1 MIADISQIKLHSE
14 FFAELV
20 KAFSPIKELK
30 DGVVYVKTNNESN
43 WNAAVCKVKDSF
55 ANCSMRSSW
64 LIKYDIDV
72 LPDELYPNKE
82 SATNN
87 LMGTE
92 SNIIMPIFLP
102 DRMEQYYLV
111 GSITDIEHLEPAA
124 SFMSIDAQNLIETC
138 IPYALPAMEESNLQS
153 VLKGIYD
160 EKITDEW
167 ADEVK
172 KLNESM
178 RFCLVSRG
186 FAVPKTL
193 AVLGEDAVKAADEIK
208 KASYEKKRKLIMNL
222 PSARRKL
229 RSEDFTI
236 QEEGKVEFA
245 QAFEALSEHEKV
257 LLFKALLE
265 ESKAKSFNKIL
276 ANIADRETLG
286 KQTKYRIVFKP
297 YDVKF
302 KEFGFDD
309 NYKNCMFVAEGK
321 DLYPIKMNKSS
332 MVIYTMSLVE
342 KVTKNKKN
350 LIVNVKANNKAF
362 NEVYKFLFHDFN
374 KEATQKRYDEL
385 FKRNKD
391 NQNVPIRTG
400 RLPESYNDIEASLQN
415 TFRNLEE
422 DYSPFL
428 VNATTPLAINA
439 EKIILPPELQ
449 AVKIH

>member
-1 MIADISQIKLHSE
+1 MIADISKINLHSKN
-14 FFAELV
+14 FAELV
-20 KAFSPIKELK
+20 KAYSPIKELK
-30 DGVVYVKTNNESN
+30 DGVVYVKTNNEDS
-43 WNAAVCKVKDSF
+43 WNAAVNRVKESF
-55 ANCSMRSSW
+55 ANCNMRGSW
-64 LIKYDIDV
+64 FMKYDIEV
-72 LPDELYPNKE
+72 LPKE
-82 SATNN
+82 FCLNNESFVNN
-87 LMGTE
+87 LMGTD
-92 SNIIMPIFLP
+92 SNMIMPIFLP

-111 GSITDIEHLEPAA
+111 GSITDIEHLESAA
-124 SFMSIDAQNLIETC
+124 SFMSIDAQNLIENC
-138 IPYALPAMEESNLQS
+138 IPYALHAMEESNLQS

-178 RFCLVSRG
+178 RFCSAFRG
-186 FAVPKTL
+186 YAVPNPL
-193 AVLGEDAVKAADEIK
+193 AMLGEDAVKAADEIK

-229 RSEDFTI
+229 RSEDPKI
-236 QEEGKVEFA
+236 QEEGKVEYA
-245 QAFEALSEHEKV
+245 QAFEALGEHEKV

-276 ANIADRETLG
+276 SNIADREALG

-297 YDVKF
+297 YDAKF

-309 NYKNCMFVAEGK
+309 NCKNCMFVAEGK
-321 DLYPIKMNKSS
+321 DLYPIKMKKNS
-332 MVIYTMSLVE
+332 MVIYTMSLIE

-350 LIVNVKANNKAF
+350 LILNVKTNNKAF
-362 NEVYKFLFHDFN
+362 NEVYKLLFHDFN

-391 NQNVPIRTG
+391 NPNAPIRTG
-400 RLPESYNDIEASLQN
+400 RLSESYNDIEASLQN
-415 TFRNLEE
+415 TFRNLDE

-428 VNATTPLAINA
+428 ANATTPLAINA
-439 EKIILPPELQ
+439 EKIILPPELK